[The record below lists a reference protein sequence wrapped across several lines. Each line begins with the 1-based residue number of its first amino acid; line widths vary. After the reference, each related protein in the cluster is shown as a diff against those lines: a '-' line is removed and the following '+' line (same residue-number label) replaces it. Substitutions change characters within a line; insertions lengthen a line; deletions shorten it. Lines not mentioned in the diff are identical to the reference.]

1 MASFKIEQIEE
12 KSDITNVKNYEIV
25 KKAFRSMFKDSL
37 ELARKLL
44 EGQEEKDDFQQRFKK
59 LVQEIFE
66 ERLKVL
72 EKFVEKK

>member
-1 MASFKIEQIEE
+1 
-12 KSDITNVKNYEIV
+12 
-25 KKAFRSMFKDSL
+25 MFNDSL
-37 ELARKLL
+37 ELAGKLL

-66 ERLKVL
+66 ERLKAL